1 MNKTIRVEVVKSFRK
16 RIQTRTLKII
26 TTNLAYDNYIYEGQ
40 YRFSINQRSINLGI
54 FLISNYHFHAYSSCR
69 YASCYYYQCYILAD
83 CYHCSLMVIKDNL
96 WFVIVAVTAIATTVL
111 AIDSHTKEL
120 QSYSNFKNLLD
131 NLMSLVVVAVVILV
145 KVIEMDLLYLL
156 VLCLSFDSIHSYCY
170 YYSS

>member
-1 MNKTIRVEVVKSFRK
+1 
-16 RIQTRTLKII
+16 
-26 TTNLAYDNYIYEGQ
+26 
-40 YRFSINQRSINLGI
+40 
-54 FLISNYHFHAYSSCR
+54 
-69 YASCYYYQCYILAD
+69 
-83 CYHCSLMVIKDNL
+83 MVIKDNL